1 MINDAARNAW
11 HLLNRL
17 EAAVAGTR
25 QMVEDEEFG
34 AAYQNLDRIEK
45 LVQKT
50 KPQVSQAMT
59 ERRWDHGE
67 RPRP

>member
-1 MINDAARNAW
+1 M
-11 HLLNRL
+11 
-17 EAAVAGTR
+17 AGTR

-34 AAYQNLDRIEK
+34 AAYQNLIRIEG
-45 LVQKT
+45 LVLKT